1 MNTLILTQEF
11 APHKVVPW
19 DRAVLMLFQGK
30 IEVVEE
36 YEEVLS
42 VLTAARLRDFPHV
55 ARAYGQRL
63 VAGEPLTVRT
73 PSVARLWRSVGRM
86 KRGVK
91 FSRVNV
97 FTRDGFRCCY
107 CATPGQFK
115 ELNYDH
121 VLPRHL
127 GGKTVWENIVTSC
140 YPCNSKKAN
149 RTPEQAGMKLRKQ
162 PFKPKTLPMVGP
174 RFDLK
179 SVPTQWLGYLPGFGD
194 MAAPEVE
201 VA

>member
-11 APHKVVPW
+11 TPHKVVPW

-30 IEVVEE
+30 VEVVEE
-36 YEEVLS
+36 YGEVLS
-42 VLTAARLRDFPHV
+42 VLDPSRAREFPHV
-55 ARAYGQRL
+55 LRAYGQRFSPGDE
-63 VAGEPLTVRT
+63 VTIRM
-73 PSVARLWRSVGRM
+73 PSVARLWRAVGRV

-107 CATPGQFK
+107 CGTPGQMR

-121 VLPRHL
+121 VVPRHL

-140 YPCNSKKAN
+140 YPCNTKKGH
-149 RTPEQAGMKLRKQ
+149 RTLDQAGMKLRKQ
-162 PFKPKTLPMVGP
+162 PYKPKTLPMLGP
-174 RFDLK
+174 RFDMK
-179 SVPTQWLGYLPGFGD
+179 AVPTQWLAYFPQWEQDGQS
-194 MAAPEVE
+194 E

>member
-11 APHKVVPW
+11 QPHKVLTW
-19 DRAVLMLFQGK
+19 DRAILMVFQGK
-30 IEVVEE
+30 VEVVEE
-36 YEEVLS
+36 YDEVLS
-42 VLTAARLRDFPHV
+42 VLDPARAKDFPHV
-55 ARAYGQRL
+55 ARAYGQRFS
-63 VAGEPLTVRT
+63 AGDEIIIRM
-73 PSVARLWRSVGRM
+73 PSVLRLWRPVGRM

-107 CATPGQFK
+107 CGFKGGIK

-121 VLPRHL
+121 LVPRHR

-140 YPCNSKKAN
+140 YPCNSKKRN
-149 RTPEQAGMKLRKQ
+149 RTPDEAGMRLLQR
-162 PFKPKTLPMVGP
+162 PHKPKVLPMLGP
-174 RFDLK
+174 RFDMHK
-179 SVPTQWLGYLPGFGD
+179 IPVQWLGYLPNFGD
-194 MAAPEVE
+194 SKDPASE

>member
-11 APHKVVPW
+11 SPHKVVAW

-30 IEVVEE
+30 VEVVEE
-36 YEEVLS
+36 YDEVLS
-42 VLTAARLRDFPHV
+42 VLDPARAKDFPNV
-55 ARAYGQRL
+55 LRAYGQRFSPGDS
-63 VAGEPLTVRT
+63 VTIRT

-107 CATPGQFK
+107 CGSEGGIK
-115 ELNYDH
+115 DLNYDH
-121 VLPRHL
+121 VVPRHL

-140 YPCNSKKAN
+140 YPCNTKKGH
-149 RTPEQAGMKLRKQ
+149 RTLDQSGMRLRRQ
-162 PFKPKTLPMVGP
+162 PFKPKALPMTGP
-174 RFDLK
+174 RFDMK
-179 SVPTQWLGYLPGFGD
+179 AIPVQWIPYFPQWEG
-194 MAAPEVE
+194 
-201 VA
+201 VAQTDVA